1 MNICFLFGKINS
13 EIKFDFLLNQDLH
26 ISIASCFILSED
38 GNEIKLIAFD
48 KMADI
53 LYSDYEL
60 GTHIILEGSIINNCI
75 EVMRIYEYWKW
86 NKDYER

>member
-13 EIKFDFLLNQDLH
+13 KINFDFLLNQEQH

-48 KMADI
+48 ELADM
-53 LYSDYEL
+53 LYSSYDL
-60 GTHIILEGSIINNCI
+60 GTYIILEGSIINNCI
-75 EVMRIYEYWKW
+75 EVMRIYEY
-86 NKDYER
+86 